1 MKYFDE
7 IIAVLNQFNDIKF
20 IKEVLTTKSQKPPS
34 VICYTDE
41 QLTLLTN
48 AIDNGCILG
57 IDRTFNLSSCFLTVI
72 CFKCHNVDSR
82 DTNDHPILMGSL
94 FLSWDGNEDTYHR
107 FLSHLQTK
115 LKNTDHTKIVFGSDQ
130 EKSLVN
136 AVKSC
141 FPQATHILC
150 VKHLN
155 DNARENL
162 RKTQPTP
169 VVNEILQKIFHDG
182 RLLHS
187 NSVQRN

>member
-82 DTNDHPILMGSL
+82 DTKDHPILMGSL

-115 LKNTDHTKIVFGSDQ
+115 FKKY
-130 EKSLVN
+130 
-136 AVKSC
+136 
-141 FPQATHILC
+141 
-150 VKHLN
+150 
-155 DNARENL
+155 
-162 RKTQPTP
+162 
-169 VVNEILQKIFHDG
+169 
-182 RLLHS
+182 
-187 NSVQRN
+187 